1 MQGAWMSVLGGCR
14 SEDIQDL
21 GYELPRI
28 PIPRTPV
35 NKGKR
40 KGRGA
45 PAPALKQ
52 LNPLCLS
59 ACLVDGLYAL
69 ALVLEAEFL
78 VTTPLAVSL
87 RLRSSTKRDEG

>member
-1 MQGAWMSVLGGCR
+1 MQDPAC
-14 SEDIQDL
+14 
-21 GYELPRI
+21 ELRRI

-45 PAPALKQ
+45 TAPALKQ
-52 LNPLCLS
+52 LNALCLS
-59 ACLVDGLYAL
+59 ACLFDGLYAL

-78 VTTPLAVSL
+78 VTTPLAVSR